1 MSAQDALLGPPAT
14 MPPDRITP
22 ISVVSDFDNMSLM
35 GWKSPVGTPVE
46 DAIARRA
53 RRDPEYRAELE
64 RIWPYEQIARQV
76 IRLRMDQGLSQQA
89 LAERVGTTKSA
100 ISRLES
106 GHHPSTVA
114 TLNKIALAFGAR
126 LVVSFEKGHPPLLP
140 ETSRRTATG

>member
-1 MSAQDALLGPPAT
+1 MSAQDAPLGPPAT

-46 DAIARRA
+46 EAIARRA
-53 RRDPEYRAELE
+53 RCHPEYRAELE
-64 RIWPYEQIARQV
+64 RTWPYEEIARQV
-76 IRLRMDQGLSQQA
+76 IRLRMDHGLSQQA

-106 GHHPSTVA
+106 GQHPSTVA
-114 TLNKIALAFGAR
+114 TLNKIASAFGTR
-126 LVVSFEKGHPPLLP
+126 LVVSFEKGDPPLLP
-140 ETSRRTATG
+140 KRARRTATG